1 MVKAGPAAA
10 LIVAEPEFL
19 LEFLIIALDEPSQ
32 LGEIDEALDRGLGGE
47 VGEPVLCRFVCA
59 QGPLDEQ
66 PMRQVRWFAPA
77 DGRVDSEGGKA
88 RAQGRGAALT
98 PSHRPLA
105 RARERL
111 GERRNLRGFPTAT
124 LGPFCRPDWFAP
136 RVRRSPSGQTV
147 ALPCAPTI

>member
-77 DGRVDSEGGKA
+77 DPESGKA
-88 RAQGRGAALT
+88 RARVV
-98 PSHRPLA
+98 A
-105 RARERL
+105 RAS
-111 GERRNLRGFPTAT
+111 GDF
-124 LGPFCRPDWFAP
+124 
-136 RVRRSPSGQTV
+136 PSGQTV
-147 ALPCAPTI
+147 ALP